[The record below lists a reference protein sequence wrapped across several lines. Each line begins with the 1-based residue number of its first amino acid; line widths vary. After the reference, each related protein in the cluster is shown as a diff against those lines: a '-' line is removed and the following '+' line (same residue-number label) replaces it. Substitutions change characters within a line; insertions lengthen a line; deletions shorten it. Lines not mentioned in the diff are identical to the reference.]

1 MTITNT
7 HEVAIAFSNYVSHH
21 DPRAQALAEKADT
34 TFLTEKEM
42 EELVTRLNNLHI
54 QFMKARQALLGENA

>member
-7 HEVAIAFSNYVSHH
+7 HEIAIAFSNYVRHH

-42 EELVTRLNNLHI
+42 EELVIRLNKLHT
-54 QFMKARQALLGENA
+54 QFMKAHQALLGRNT